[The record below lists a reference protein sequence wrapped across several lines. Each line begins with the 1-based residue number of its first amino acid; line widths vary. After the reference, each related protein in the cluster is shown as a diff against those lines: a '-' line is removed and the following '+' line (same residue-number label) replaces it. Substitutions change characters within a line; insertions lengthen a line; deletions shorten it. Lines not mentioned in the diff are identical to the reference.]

1 LLFKVTI
8 ITLSPKGY
16 SNARKR
22 AGVRFGSFGYHSQKS
37 WDDILSEEL
46 NRCPDISG
54 KYEGEGRKLDV
65 RKLALGI
72 YQVHEG
78 KYDDFGV
85 EDSFEISRM
94 LDKFKSGSWN
104 LASLTEVCKIQSEVG
119 QSTERFRAEHLYDFL
134 RDEKKL
140 QGLVVAIDD
149 DKYLLD
155 RIYAWYDHKMN
166 GPLNKHKDSLSSQ
179 SDRISLTFNP
189 ERRRTQDDVVYLRVQ
204 NMSSLVENE
213 DRQCLLA
220 IARLLA
226 EDQMKSSGLQMYD
239 LDARFT
245 RV

>member
-1 LLFKVTI
+1 VTI
-8 ITLSPKGY
+8 ITLSPRGY

-22 AGVRFGSFGYHSQKS
+22 AGVRFGSFGYAAGKS
-37 WDDILSEEL
+37 WDDIFSEEL
-46 NRCPDISG
+46 NRCPDITG
-54 KYEGEGRKLDV
+54 KYEGEGRKLEV

-72 YQVHEG
+72 YQLHEG
-78 KYDDFGV
+78 KYDDFSV

-94 LDKFKSGSWN
+94 LDKFRNGSKN
-104 LASLTEVCKIQSEVG
+104 LGSIIDICKMQSEVG
-119 QSTERFRAEHLYDFL
+119 KSTERFRAEILYDFL

-149 DKYLLD
+149 DKHLLD
-155 RIYAWYDHKMN
+155 RIYAWYDTTMN
-166 GPLNKHKDSLSSQ
+166 GPLSKKDNSLKSQ
-179 SDRISLTFNP
+179 SDRITLTFNP

-204 NMSSLVENE
+204 NMMSVVKDE

-226 EDQMKSSGLQMYD
+226 EDQMKSSGLQLYD